1 MANNKKR
8 AYVYVDIDKY
18 ERLKRILEAMG
29 VTMTDF
35 FDQSMTE
42 FIDSMEQVI
51 LNEDK
56 EGFLQMMSKNLDS
69 MQKQLTEELKKPN
82 SKANKI

>member
-56 EGFLQMMSKNLDS
+56 EGFLQIMSKNLDS
-69 MQKQLTEELKKPN
+69 MQKQLTEELKK
-82 SKANKI
+82 